1 MVADD
6 VRFIKDISE
15 RQSTIAWDTNAR
27 TPINVELRLIRSVSR
42 ADIRQ
47 NSERP

>member
-15 RQSTIAWDTNAR
+15 RQSTIYELAEDGYVRRLFVLGVNAG
-27 TPINVELRLIRSVSR
+27 
-42 ADIRQ
+42 AF
-47 NSERP
+47 